1 MDFFLHY
8 CKGGVSIHAPRE
20 GCDIDEAR
28 EGVIAHRVSIHAP
41 REGCDPARPELA
53 IRHKV
58 SIHAPREGCDCS
70 RSSRILW
77 MLRFQFTH
85 PGRGATQIQLKFWER
100 G

>member
-41 REGCDPARPELA
+41 REGCDDTSIGSRDLST
-53 IRHKV
+53 V
-58 SIHAPREGCDCS
+58 SIHAPREGCDFDTS
-70 RSSRILW
+70 AQRQTTIT
-77 MLRFQFTH
+77 FQFTH
-85 PGRGATQIQLKFWER
+85 PGRGATQPDQSWR
-100 G
+100 